1 MGKGERILYSAPAL
15 PIRRLEL
22 AWLRR
27 DENPRLPVLR
37 RLKNREEDYSLPLH
51 GNSKTEPE
59 LRSPTFSKKSNKEDT
74 NAG

>member
-1 MGKGERILYSAPAL
+1 MLFNLRVFPT
-15 PIRRLEL
+15 RRLEL

-27 DENPRLPVLR
+27 DENPSAPRPPPT
-37 RLKNREEDYSLPLH
+37 KTREDEYSLPLH